1 MSENLETTAESGLGK
16 GLKQRHMNLIALG
29 GVIGAGLFVG
39 SGVVIDDAGPAAV
52 ISFLIAGIIT
62 VLIMRMLA
70 EMAVNRPA
78 LGSFYVYARES
89 LGRRGGFAVG
99 WMYWYFF
106 VIVVAVEAVAGGRI
120 LQLWVPGVP
129 LWILSLGLMLLL
141 TGTNMVSARSYGE
154 FEYWFSSIKV
164 VAILLFLAAGILWLT
179 GLWPESTPGLGNLVD
194 HGGFAPMG
202 WGAVIAAVVP
212 CVAFYTGAE
221 IVTIA
226 AAESERPAEAIAK
239 AMRSI
244 IVRVVTF
251 YVGSIFVVVSVQSW
265 NGKNVSVSPY
275 ASVLSVLNVPG
286 VETIMNLIV
295 LTAVLSCLNSAL
307 YTSSRMLFALTRHND
322 APMAFTKL
330 SKSGVPRRA
339 IVAGTLVGYISVIA
353 AYVSPDAVFSF
364 LVNSYGAVALFVY
377 LAIAISQVVLRRR
390 LDAEMPEGPL
400 LKMWLFPWLS
410 YVTIALMSCV
420 ILAMA
425 FMGTTRNEFWLSMLT
440 LGVIL
445 AVYEWWQ
452 RRHPTVGQKRPVP
465 GPGPTERPAPAFAIV
480 DVPDKSVSARERAR
494 RIRELREAR
503 KRNAGVPPERG
514 SGRPPLN
521 GHDVL
526 PRNGGLMDASKHD
539 IDLPDSHGI
548 TAVVV
553 EEDEPKG

>member
-1 MSENLETTAESGLGK
+1 MSENLETAAESGLGK

-39 SGVVIDDAGPAAV
+39 SGVVIEDAGPAAV
-52 ISFLIAGIIT
+52 ISFLIAGLIT

-120 LQLWVPGVP
+120 LQLWVPSVP

-164 VAILLFLAAGILWLT
+164 VAILLFLAAGVLWLT
-179 GLWPESTPGLGNLVD
+179 GLWPDSTPGLGNLVD
-194 HGGFAPMG
+194 NGGFAPMG

-251 YVGSIFVVVSVQSW
+251 YVGSIFVVVSVQAW

-307 YTSSRMLFALTRHND
+307 YSSRMLFALTRHND
-322 APMAFTKL
+322 APIAFTKL

-339 IVAGTLVGYISVIA
+339 IFAGTLVGYVSVIA

-390 LDAEMPEGPL
+390 LEKELPEGPL

-410 YVTIALMSCV
+410 YLTIALMGGV
-420 ILAMA
+420 IIAMA
-425 FMGTTRNEFWLSMLT
+425 FIGKTQQEFWLSLLT

-452 RRHPTVGQKRPVP
+452 RRHPTVGEKRPVP

-494 RIRELREAR
+494 RIKEFREAR
-503 KRNAGVPPERG
+503 KRNTSVPLERG
-514 SGRPPLN
+514 ADRASVDA
-521 GHDVL
+521 HDMAT
-526 PRNGGLMDASKHD
+526 RGGGSADAAKLD
-539 IDLPDSHGI
+539 GDVPDSHNI
-548 TAVVV
+548 TAVAVQ
-553 EEDEPKG
+553 EGEPQG